1 MARTAEELIARLAA
15 RQHGLVTRAQLLR
28 AGLSSRQVER
38 CVAAARLRPVHRG
51 VYQVGPLPLPRAREM
66 AAVLACGA
74 NAYLSHRS
82 AAAVW
87 GLLPSDAPS
96 PVHVLVVGRDGGRRP
111 GIVAHRVSR
120 LRRSEVTRIEAI
132 PITTPTR
139 TLLDLAATV
148 SARELEQALAEAMAR
163 RLVSRAA
170 LRSATSRRAR
180 CRGIG
185 VLRRLLEDPV
195 GPALARSEAE
205 ERFLALIRKAQIPGP
220 EANAWVAG
228 HQVDFVWRA
237 ERLVVEV
244 DGRAFHSSARS
255 FERDRRRDA
264 DLAALGF
271 RVIRVTWNRIVHE
284 PEALLVRLAQ
294 ALARSG

>member
-1 MARTAEELIARLAA
+1 MARTDEEVIARLAA

-38 CVAAARLRPVHRG
+38 RVAAARLRPVHRG
-51 VYQVGPLPLPRAREM
+51 VYQVGPLPQPWAREM

-82 AAAVW
+82 AATPW
-87 GLLPSDAPS
+87 GLLPSDAPA
-96 PVHVLVVGRDGGRRP
+96 PVHVLVVGRDRGRRP
-111 GIVAHRVSR
+111 GIIAHRVSR
-120 LRRSEVTRIEAI
+120 LERREVTRLDGI
-132 PITTPTR
+132 PVTTPAR
-139 TLLDLAATV
+139 TLLDLAATASV
-148 SARELEQALAEAMAR
+148 RELEQAVAEAMAR
-163 RLVSRAA
+163 RLVSRSALLSAA
-170 LRSATSRRAR
+170 SRRAG

-195 GPALARSEAE
+195 GPLLAWSEAE
-205 ERFLALIRKAQIPGP
+205 ERFLALIRKAQLPDP
-220 EANAWVAG
+220 EANACVAG
-228 HQVDFVWRA
+228 HRVDFVWRA

-244 DGRAFHSSARS
+244 DGLAFHSSARS

-264 DLAALGF
+264 DIAALGF
-271 RVIRVTWNRIVHE
+271 RVIRVTWSRIVHE